1 MRHFED
7 IEVGWSQTMAEHAL
21 DAESIIAF
29 AREWDPQPWHV
40 DPEFAARS
48 PMRGLTA
55 SSAHSYAIAAKLLS
69 RMEPVAG
76 IASLKHEIELP
87 NPARPGDRRSLTMT
101 CVEKRASR
109 SRPDR
114 GLLTFEGVLAN
125 QHGEPVLRLRSLM
138 MVKTRAAAPPPPPPG

>member
-7 IEVGWSQTMAEHAL
+7 IEVGWSQTMAEHVLGA
-21 DAESIIAF
+21 DAIIAF

-40 DPEFAARS
+40 DPEFAERS

-69 RMEPVAG
+69 KMEPVAG
-76 IASLKHEIELP
+76 IASLRHEMELP
-87 NPARPGDRRSLTMT
+87 NPARPGDRLSLTMT
-101 CVEKRASR
+101 CIDKRASQ
-109 SRPDR
+109 SKSDR

-125 QHGEPVLRLRSLM
+125 QRGEPVLRLRSLM
-138 MVKTRAAAPPPPPPG
+138 MVHTREAAK

>member
-21 DAESIIAF
+21 EADAIIAF

-40 DPEFAARS
+40 DPEAAERS

-69 RMEPVAG
+69 KMEPVAG
-76 IASLKHEIELP
+76 IASLKHEMELP
-87 NPARPGDRRSLTMT
+87 YPARPGDRLALPMT
-101 CVEKRASR
+101 CVEKRVSQ
-109 SRPDR
+109 SKPDR

-125 QHGEPVLRLRSLM
+125 QRGEPVLRLRSLM
-138 MVKTRAAAPPPPPPG
+138 MVKTRAAAAT

>member
-7 IEVGWSQTMAEHAL
+7 IEVGWSQTMAAHAL

-87 NPARPGDRRSLTMT
+87 NPARPGDRLSLTMT

-125 QHGEPVLRLRSLM
+125 QDALPVLKLRSLM
-138 MVKTRAAAPPPPPPG
+138 LVWRRAAAPPPG

>member
-21 DAESIIAF
+21 EADAIIAF

-40 DPEFAARS
+40 DPEAAERS

-69 RMEPVAG
+69 KMEPVAE
-76 IASLKHEIELP
+76 IASLKHEMELP
-87 NPARPGDRRSLTMT
+87 NPARPGDRLALTMT
-101 CVEKRASR
+101 CVEKRVSQ
-109 SRPDR
+109 SKPDR

-125 QHGEPVLRLRSLM
+125 QRGEPVLRLRSLM
-138 MVKTRAAAPPPPPPG
+138 MVKTRAAAAT

>member
-1 MRHFED
+1 MLHFED

-21 DAESIIAF
+21 DAESIVAF

-87 NPARPGDRRSLTMT
+87 NPARPGDRLSLTMT

-125 QHGEPVLRLRSLM
+125 QRGEPVLRLRSLM
-138 MVKTRAAAPPPPPPG
+138 MVKTRSTAP

>member
-21 DAESIIAF
+21 DADAIIAF

-40 DPEFAARS
+40 DPEAAELS

-69 RMEPVAG
+69 KMEPVAG
-76 IASLKHEIELP
+76 IASLKHEMELP
-87 NPARPGDRRSLTMT
+87 NPARPGDRLSLTMT
-101 CVEKRASR
+101 CVDKRASQ
-109 SRPDR
+109 SKPDR

-125 QHGEPVLRLRSLM
+125 QRGEPVLRLRSLM
-138 MVKTRAAAPPPPPPG
+138 MVKTRGRTSAP

>member
-21 DAESIIAF
+21 EADAIIAF

-40 DPEFAARS
+40 DPEAAERS

-69 RMEPVAG
+69 KMEPVAG
-76 IASLKHEIELP
+76 IASLKHEMELP
-87 NPARPGDRRSLTMT
+87 NPARPGDRLALTMT
-101 CVEKRASR
+101 CVDKRASQ
-109 SRPDR
+109 SKPDR

-125 QHGEPVLRLRSLM
+125 QRGEAVLRLRSLM
-138 MVKTRAAAPPPPPPG
+138 MVKTRVVTAS

>member
-1 MRHFED
+1 MLHFED
-7 IEVGWSQTMAEHAL
+7 IEVGWSQTMAEHEL
-21 DAESIIAF
+21 DAESIVAF

-87 NPARPGDRRSLTMT
+87 NPARPGDRLSLTMT
-101 CVEKRASR
+101 CVAKRASR
-109 SRPDR
+109 SKPDR
-114 GLLTFEGVLAN
+114 GLLTFVGVLAN
-125 QHGEPVLRLRSLM
+125 QRGEPVLRLRSLM
-138 MVKTRAAAPPPPPPG
+138 MVKTRATAPPPPG